1 MFPKTFSIFIV
12 LMWLAICDSFNQQ
25 TKRKN
30 STTTVNCN
38 NPIKYDYCALNMI
51 PLTNDFMIKRLSSSS
66 SMQINDID
74 ELCRKI
80 LLNEK
85 CLRNYAENCMK
96 SEARQT
102 LSVMLYSVSR
112 LNRKICSK
120 QKRKQTTLT
129 MMICLKKNPGFYQN
143 ILLKNL
149 TETLY
154 RISLEKRQKL
164 KFPMICC
171 NSYRM
176 KESMIGEMIKN
187 CPNNRQAQNELNIW
201 IDSYS
206 GDLFNLICG
215 DYTEDSD
222 KCETLP
228 SIQSISTT
236 TMMMIDN
243 NKKLKWKSFIM
254 VLVDLLNNLQ

>member
-30 STTTVNCN
+30 STSVTTIVNCN
-38 NPIKYDYCALNMI
+38 NQTKYDYCALNMI
-51 PLTNDFMIKRLSSSS
+51 PLTSDFIVKQRSSSS
-66 SMQINDID
+66 IITINDID
-74 ELCRKI
+74 ELCRQI

-164 KFPMICC
+164 KFPMICW
-171 NSYRM
+171 YVF
-176 KESMIGEMIKN
+176 
-187 CPNNRQAQNELNIW
+187 
-201 IDSYS
+201 D
-206 GDLFNLICG
+206 F
-215 DYTEDSD
+215 
-222 KCETLP
+222 
-228 SIQSISTT
+228 
-236 TMMMIDN
+236 
-243 NKKLKWKSFIM
+243 
-254 VLVDLLNNLQ
+254 